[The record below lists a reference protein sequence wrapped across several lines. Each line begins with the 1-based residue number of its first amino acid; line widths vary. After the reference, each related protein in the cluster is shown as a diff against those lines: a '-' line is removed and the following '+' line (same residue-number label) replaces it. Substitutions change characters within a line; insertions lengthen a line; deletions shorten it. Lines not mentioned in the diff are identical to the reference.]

1 MTTVLTPHSA
11 NQSASRQRSS
21 VNVRNVRTNSLSRLG
36 PTAATWIVAPISIAA
51 AAGLTVEKSRDLRD
65 RFVWLMSDALLKKS
79 RGWAT
84 EKDQFPN
91 RDRPQ
96 ASPLASPQQPMGHV
110 FLRGQIHQKSFGRSP
125 PGQD

>member
-51 AAGLTVEKSRDLRD
+51 AAGLTVEKSRDLRG
-65 RFVWLMSDALLKKS
+65 RFVWLMPDALLRKNQAGAGRRGSIS
-79 RGWAT
+79 RGKSIAAGGFRDAAT
-84 EKDQFPN
+84 RLSAP
-91 RDRPQ
+91 
-96 ASPLASPQQPMGHV
+96 
-110 FLRGQIHQKSFGRSP
+110 
-125 PGQD
+125 